1 MLLRHL
7 IWSLLWAVLILVL
20 YVLPG
25 NELPAF
31 DDWDFLSL
39 DKIAHIGLF
48 SAMSL
53 FLKVGL
59 KRQSASAKA
68 RTFAGHIAV
77 SFAISYGLIL
87 EVIQGQVA
95 QGRYSD
101 VQDALANVLGA
112 ILGTVIYRFIYRK

>member
-1 MLLRHL
+1 M
-7 IWSLLWAVLILVL
+7 
-20 YVLPG
+20 LPG
-25 NELPAF
+25 DELPAF
-31 DDWDFLSL
+31 ADWDFLSL
-39 DKIAHIGLF
+39 DKFAHMGLF
-48 SAMSL
+48 AAMSL

-59 KRQSASAKA
+59 KRQSASVKA
-68 RTFAGHIAV
+68 RTFAGYLAV
-77 SFAISYGLIL
+77 SFAVVYGVIL

>member
-1 MLLRHL
+1 MVLRHL
-7 IWSLLWAVLILVL
+7 VWSLLWAVLILVL

-25 NELPAF
+25 EELPVF

-39 DKIAHIGLF
+39 DKLAHMGLF
-48 SAMSL
+48 AAMTL

-59 KRQSASAKA
+59 KRQSASARA
-68 RTFAGHIAV
+68 RTFAGYYAV
-77 SFAISYGLIL
+77 SFSIGYGVIL
-87 EVIQGQVA
+87 EAIQGHVA

-112 ILGTVIYRFIYRK
+112 ILGTVIYRFIYRN

>member
-1 MLLRHL
+1 
-7 IWSLLWAVLILVL
+7 VL